1 MKETIKVR
9 YQQGRAR
16 RKGERAGEARGVQR
30 VKTYRNTLK
39 QDRGREPDA
48 YKELKENNRQE

>member
-16 RKGERAGEARGVQR
+16 RKEERAGETRRMQR
-30 VKTYRNTLK
+30 LKTHRHTLK
-39 QDRGREPDA
+39 QERGREPDA